1 MPSNS
6 SRKTDRKGK
15 GKASASIS
23 TSANRV
29 LAGRVGPREIALS
42 FSSTTI
48 QDQRYAEIVE
58 MFNKVNNNINGV
70 KDDIAAV
77 NSNMAAFKNRMGIV
91 VDTSGKTHMAF
102 ADFATVYANNQTCM
116 ASLGPSLMPS
126 YVPQT
131 SLSDAEIS
139 DIILEIFAEKLWDW
153 KFESDDPALV
163 AENESKKKWN
173 LNEKINHRDNVAVIN
188 YLKSYISAQ
197 TRLAGTHPWVISD
210 KIKNRYKHSHCTFHE
225 SPEQK
230 AKKNSKGRANS
241 STLQMSIRRKSTYM
255 DNWVAIDAA
264 MGYKT
269 GNPVEKAYLKLFQKD
284 AMSDGESD
292 IEIVDN
298 LPRRCLHVAHP
309 TWRSEEFNRLLTMVD
324 DIDRTH
330 HVLNVGVGTK
340 SRMNRYPATLLPCS
354 VPATLSQ
361 SLPHWAINDE

>member
-6 SRKTDRKGK
+6 CRKTDHKGK
-15 GKASASIS
+15 GKASAK
-23 TSANRV
+23 
-29 LAGRVGPREIALS
+29 IAPS
-42 FSSTTI
+42 FSSATI
-48 QDQRYAEIVE
+48 QDQQYAEIVE
-58 MFNKVNNNINGV
+58 MFNKVNNSINGV

-77 NSNMAAFKNRMGIV
+77 NSNMTAFKNRMGVV
-91 VDTSGKTHMAF
+91 VDTSGKTHTAF
-102 ADFATVYANNQTCM
+102 ADFATAYANDQTRM

-131 SLSDAEIS
+131 SLSDAEVSVIIS
-139 DIILEIFAEKLWDW
+139 EIFAEKLWDW
-153 KFESDDPALV
+153 KFESYNPALV

-173 LNEKINHRDNVAVIN
+173 LNEKINHHNNVAVIN

-197 TRLAGTHPWVISD
+197 TRLAGTHPRVISD
-210 KIKNRYKHSHCTFHE
+210 KIKNRYKHSHRTFHE

-241 STLQMSIRRKSTYM
+241 RTLQSTYM

-264 MGYKT
+264 MRYKT
-269 GNPVEKAYLKLFQKD
+269 GNSVEKAYLKLFQKD

-298 LPRRCLHVAHP
+298 LPRRCLHVACP

-324 DIDRTH
+324 GIDRTH
-330 HVLNVGVGTK
+330 HVSNAGMGTK
-340 SRMNRYPATLLPCS
+340 PRMNRYPATLLPCS

-361 SLPHWAINDE
+361 SLPR

>member
-23 TSANRV
+23 ISANRV
-29 LAGRVGPREIALS
+29 LVGRVGPREIAPS
-42 FSSTTI
+42 FSSATI
-48 QDQRYAEIVE
+48 QDQQYAEIVE

-77 NSNMAAFKNRMGIV
+77 NSNMAAFKNRMGVV
-91 VDTSGKTHMAF
+91 VDTSGKTHTAF
-102 ADFATVYANNQTCM
+102 ADFATAYANDQTRM
-116 ASLGPSLMPS
+116 ASLGLSLMPS

-131 SLSDAEIS
+131 SLSDAEVSVIIS
-139 DIILEIFAEKLWDW
+139 EIFAEKLWDW

-173 LNEKINHRDNVAVIN
+173 LNEKINHRNNVAVIN

-197 TRLAGTHPWVISD
+197 TRLAGTHPRVISD

-230 AKKNSKGRANS
+230 AKKNSKRRANS
-241 STLQMSIRRKSTYM
+241 RTLQ
-255 DNWVAIDAA
+255 
-264 MGYKT
+264 T

-298 LPRRCLHVAHP
+298 LPRQCLHVACP

-324 DIDRTH
+324 DIDCTH
-330 HVLNVGVGTK
+330 YVSNAGMGTK
-340 SRMNRYPATLLPCS
+340 PRMNRYPATLLPCS

-361 SLPHWAINDE
+361 SLPRWAIDNE

>member
-29 LAGRVGPREIALS
+29 LAGL
-42 FSSTTI
+42 
-48 QDQRYAEIVE
+48 
-58 MFNKVNNNINGV
+58 NNSINGV

-77 NSNMAAFKNRMGIV
+77 NSNMTAFKNRMSVV
-91 VDTSGKTHMAF
+91 VDTSGKTHTAF
-102 ADFATVYANNQTCM
+102 ADFATAYANDQTCM
-116 ASLGPSLMPS
+116 VSLEPSLMPS

-139 DIILEIFAEKLWDW
+139 VIISEIFAEKLWDW

-173 LNEKINHRDNVAVIN
+173 LNKKINHRNNVAVIN
-188 YLKSYISAQ
+188 YLKSYISTQ

-241 STLQMSIRRKSTYM
+241 HTLQ
-255 DNWVAIDAA
+255 
-264 MGYKT
+264 T

-298 LPRRCLHVAHP
+298 LPRWCLHVAHP

-324 DIDRTH
+324 DIDCTH
-330 HVLNVGVGTK
+330 HMSNAGVGTK
-340 SRMNRYPATLLPCS
+340 PRMNRYPATLLPCS
-354 VPATLSQ
+354 VSATLSQ
-361 SLPHWAINDE
+361 SLPRTAKGGPIQYTKYWRNDPEYPCVKVHGYM

>member
-29 LAGRVGPREIALS
+29 LAGR
-42 FSSTTI
+42 
-48 QDQRYAEIVE
+48 RYAEIVE
-58 MFNKVNNNINGV
+58 IFNKVNNNINGV

-77 NSNMAAFKNRMGIV
+77 NSNMAAFKNRMGVV
-91 VDTSGKTHMAF
+91 VDTSGKAHTAF
-102 ADFATVYANNQTCM
+102 ADFATAYANNQTRM

-131 SLSDAEIS
+131 SLSDAEVSVIIS
-139 DIILEIFAEKLWDW
+139 EIFAEKLWDW

-173 LNEKINHRDNVAVIN
+173 LNEKINHRNNIAVIN

-197 TRLAGTHPWVISD
+197 TRLAGTHPRVISD
-210 KIKNRYKHSHCTFHE
+210 KIKNRYKHSHRTFHE

-241 STLQMSIRRKSTYM
+241 RTLQMSIQRKSTYM

-264 MGYKT
+264 MGHKT
-269 GNPVEKAYLKLFQKD
+269 GNSVEKAYLKLFQKD

-292 IEIVDN
+292 IEI
-298 LPRRCLHVAHP
+298 
-309 TWRSEEFNRLLTMVD
+309 FNRLLTMVD
-324 DIDRTH
+324 DIDHTH
-330 HVLNVGVGTK
+330 HVLNAGVGTK
-340 SRMNRYPATLLPCS
+340 PRMNRYPATLLPCS

-361 SLPHWAINDE
+361 SLPRWAINDE

>member
-6 SRKTDRKGK
+6 SRKTDHKGK

-23 TSANRV
+23 ISANRV
-29 LAGRVGPREIALS
+29 LAGHVGPREIAP
-42 FSSTTI
+42 I
-48 QDQRYAEIVE
+48 
-58 MFNKVNNNINGV
+58 NNSINSV

-77 NSNMAAFKNRMGIV
+77 NSNMTAFKNRMGVV
-91 VDTSGKTHMAF
+91 VDMSGKTHTAF
-102 ADFATVYANNQTCM
+102 ADFATAYANNQTRM

-131 SLSDAEIS
+131 SLSDAKVSVIIS
-139 DIILEIFAEKLWDW
+139 EIFAEKLWDW

-197 TRLAGTHPWVISD
+197 TRLAGTHPQVISD
-210 KIKNRYKHSHCTFHE
+210 KIKNRYKHSHHTFHE

-241 STLQMSIRRKSTYM
+241 HTLQMIATTLSQYEYVLICDKSNIRVSGSPHNQMSIQRKLTYM
-255 DNWVAIDAA
+255 DNWVAIDAT

-284 AMSDGESD
+284 AMSD
-292 IEIVDN
+292 VD
-298 LPRRCLHVAHP
+298 RP

-324 DIDRTH
+324 DIDCTH
-330 HVLNVGVGTK
+330 HVLNAGVGTK
-340 SRMNRYPATLLPCS
+340 PRMNRYPATLLPCS
-354 VPATLSQ
+354 VLATLSQ
-361 SLPHWAINDE
+361 SLPRWAINDE

>member
-29 LAGRVGPREIALS
+29 LAGRVGPREIDPQFLIRNYPRSAIL
-42 FSSTTI
+42 
-48 QDQRYAEIVE
+48 
-58 MFNKVNNNINGV
+58 NNNINGV

-77 NSNMAAFKNRMGIV
+77 NSNMAAFKNRMGVV
-91 VDTSGKTHMAF
+91 VDTSGKTHTAF
-102 ADFATVYANNQTCM
+102 ADFATAYANNQTRM

-131 SLSDAEIS
+131 SLSDAEVSVIIS
-139 DIILEIFAEKLWDW
+139 EIFAEKLWDW

-210 KIKNRYKHSHCTFHE
+210 KIKNRYKHSHRTFHE

-230 AKKNSKGRANS
+230 AKKNSKGRANNR
-241 STLQMSIRRKSTYM
+241 TLQSTYM

-298 LPRRCLHVAHP
+298 LPRRCLHVARP

-330 HVLNVGVGTK
+330 HVLNAGMGTK
-340 SRMNRYPATLLPCS
+340 PRMNRYPATLLPCS

-361 SLPHWAINDE
+361 SLPRWAINDE

>member
-29 LAGRVGPREIALS
+29 LAGRVAPREIAPS
-42 FSSTTI
+42 FSSATI
-48 QDQRYAEIVE
+48 QDQQYAEIVE
-58 MFNKVNNNINGV
+58 MFNKVNNGINDV

-77 NSNMAAFKNRMGIV
+77 NSNMSTFKNRIGVV
-91 VDTSGKTHMAF
+91 VDTSGKTHTVF
-102 ADFATVYANNQTCM
+102 ADFATAYANDQTRM

-131 SLSDAEIS
+131 SLSDAKVSVIIS
-139 DIILEIFAEKLWDW
+139 LWDW
-153 KFESDDPALV
+153 KFESDDLALV
-163 AENESKKKWN
+163 AENKSKKKWN
-173 LNEKINHRDNVAVIN
+173 LNEKINHRNNVAVIN

-210 KIKNRYKHSHCTFHE
+210 KIKNRYKHSHRTFHE

-241 STLQMSIRRKSTYM
+241 RTLQSTYM

-269 GNPVEKAYLKLFQKD
+269 GNPVEMAYLKLFQKD
-284 AMSDGESD
+284 AMSDGELD

-298 LPRRCLHVAHP
+298 LPQRCLHVAHP

-330 HVLNVGVGTK
+330 HVSNAGVGTK
-340 SRMNRYPATLLPCS
+340 PRMNRYLATLLPCS

-361 SLPHWAINDE
+361 SLPCWAINDE

>member
-29 LAGRVGPREIALS
+29 LAGRVGPREIAPS
-42 FSSTTI
+42 FSSATI

-77 NSNMAAFKNRMGIV
+77 NSNMAAFKNRMGVV

-102 ADFATVYANNQTCM
+102 ADFATAYANNQTRM

-131 SLSDAEIS
+131 SLSDAEVSVIIS
-139 DIILEIFAEKLWDW
+139 EIFAEKLWDW

-163 AENESKKKWN
+163 AEKET
-173 LNEKINHRDNVAVIN
+173 VIN

-197 TRLAGTHPWVISD
+197 TRLAGTHPRVISD
-210 KIKNRYKHSHCTFHE
+210 KIKNRYKHSHRTFHE

-241 STLQMSIRRKSTYM
+241 RTLQMSIRCKSTYM

-298 LPRRCLHVAHP
+298 LPRRYLHVARP

-324 DIDRTH
+324 DIDCTH
-330 HVLNVGVGTK
+330 HVLNAGVGTK
-340 SRMNRYPATLLPCS
+340 PRMNRYPATLLPCS

-361 SLPHWAINDE
+361 SLPRWAINDE

>member
-6 SRKTDRKGK
+6 CRKTDHKGK

-23 TSANRV
+23 ASANRV
-29 LAGRVGPREIALS
+29 LAGCVGPQEIAPS

-48 QDQRYAEIVE
+48 QDQQYMEIVE
-58 MFNKVNNNINGV
+58 MFNKVNNSSNGV

-77 NSNMAAFKNRMGIV
+77 NSNMTAFKNRMGVV
-91 VDTSGKTHMAF
+91 VDTSGKTHTAF
-102 ADFATVYANNQTCM
+102 ADFATAYANDQTRM

-131 SLSDAEIS
+131 SLSDAEVSVIIS
-139 DIILEIFAEKLWDW
+139 
-153 KFESDDPALV
+153 KFESYNPALV

-173 LNEKINHRDNVAVIN
+173 LNEKINHRNNVAVIN
-188 YLKSYISAQ
+188 YLKSYISTQ

-210 KIKNRYKHSHCTFHE
+210 KIKNRYKHSHRTFHE

-241 STLQMSIRRKSTYM
+241 RTLQIS
-255 DNWVAIDAA
+255 IDAA
-264 MGYKT
+264 MRYKT
-269 GNPVEKAYLKLFQKD
+269 GNSVEKAYLKLFQKD

-298 LPRRCLHVAHP
+298 LPQWCLHVACP

-324 DIDRTH
+324 NIDHTH
-330 HVLNVGVGTK
+330 HVSNADVGTK
-340 SRMNRYPATLLPCS
+340 PRMNRYPATLLPCVKFYRIKS
-354 VPATLSQ
+354 TVKRLRR
-361 SLPHWAINDE
+361 I

>member
-29 LAGRVGPREIALS
+29 LAGRVGPQEIAPS

-48 QDQRYAEIVE
+48 QDQQYVEIVE
-58 MFNKVNNNINGV
+58 MFNKVNNSINGV

-77 NSNMAAFKNRMGIV
+77 NSNMTAFKNRMGVV
-91 VDTSGKTHMAF
+91 VDTSGKTHTAF
-102 ADFATVYANNQTCM
+102 ADFATAYANDQTRIT
-116 ASLGPSLMPS
+116 SLGPSLMPS

-131 SLSDAEIS
+131 SLSDAEVS
-139 DIILEIFAEKLWDW
+139 VIILEIFAEKLWDW
-153 KFESDDPALV
+153 KFESDGSALV

-210 KIKNRYKHSHCTFHE
+210 KIKNRYKHSHRTFHE

-241 STLQMSIRRKSTYM
+241 HTLQSTYM
-255 DNWVAIDAA
+255 DNWVAIDAV

-298 LPRRCLHVAHP
+298 LPRRCLHLK
-309 TWRSEEFNRLLTMVD
+309 RLLTMVD
-324 DIDRTH
+324 DINRTH
-330 HVLNVGVGTK
+330 HVSNAGVGTK
-340 SRMNRYPATLLPCS
+340 PRMNRYLATLLPCS

-361 SLPHWAINDE
+361 SLPHWAINNE

>member
-1 MPSNS
+1 MSSNS
-6 SRKTDRKGK
+6 SRKTDCKGK

-29 LAGRVGPREIALS
+29 LAGRVGPREIAPS
-42 FSSTTI
+42 FSSATI
-48 QDQRYAEIVE
+48 QDQQYTEIIE
-58 MFNKVNNNINGV
+58 MFNKVNNSINGV

-77 NSNMAAFKNRMGIV
+77 NSNMTAFKNRMGVV
-91 VDTSGKTHMAF
+91 VDTSGKTHTAF
-102 ADFATVYANNQTCM
+102 ADFATAYANNQTHM
-116 ASLGPSLMPS
+116 TSLEPSLMPS
-126 YVPQT
+126 YVPQI
-131 SLSDAEIS
+131 SLSDAGVS
-139 DIILEIFAEKLWDW
+139 VIILEIFVEKLWDW

-173 LNEKINHRDNVAVIN
+173 LNKKINHRNNIAVIN

-197 TRLAGTHPWVISD
+197 TRLAGTHPRVISD
-210 KIKNRYKHSHCTFHE
+210 KIKNRYKHSHSTFHE

-241 STLQMSIRRKSTYM
+241 CTLQACIYYIRINWYITIFSSYNLYNQMSIQHKSTYM

-298 LPRRCLHVAHP
+298 LPRRCLHVACP
-309 TWRSEEFNRLLTMVD
+309 TWRSEEVNN
-324 DIDRTH
+324 I
-330 HVLNVGVGTK
+330 
-340 SRMNRYPATLLPCS
+340 
-354 VPATLSQ
+354 
-361 SLPHWAINDE
+361 

>member
-29 LAGRVGPREIALS
+29 LAGRVGPREIAPS
-42 FSSTTI
+42 FSSATI
-48 QDQRYAEIVE
+48 QDQQYAEIVE
-58 MFNKVNNNINGV
+58 MFNKVNNSINGV

-77 NSNMAAFKNRMGIV
+77 NSNMTAFKNRMGVV

-102 ADFATVYANNQTCM
+102 ADFATAYANDQTCM

-139 DIILEIFAEKLWDW
+139 VIISEIFAEKLWDW

-173 LNEKINHRDNVAVIN
+173 LNKKINHCDNVAVIN
-188 YLKSYISAQ
+188 YLKSYISSQ
-197 TRLAGTHPWVISD
+197 TRLAGTHPRVISD
-210 KIKNRYKHSHCTFHE
+210 KIKNRYKHSHHTFHE

-230 AKKNSKGRANS
+230 SKKNSKGRANS
-241 STLQMSIRRKSTYM
+241 RTLHYNLYNQMSIQRKLTYM

-269 GNPVEKAYLKLFQKD
+269 GNPVERTYLKLFQKD
-284 AMSDGESD
+284 DMSDGESD
-292 IEIVDN
+292 IEI
-298 LPRRCLHVAHP
+298 
-309 TWRSEEFNRLLTMVD
+309 FNRLLTMVD
-324 DIDRTH
+324 YIDRTH
-330 HVLNVGVGTK
+330 HVSNAGVGTK
-340 SRMNRYPATLLPCS
+340 PRMNRYPATLLPCS

>member
-29 LAGRVGPREIALS
+29 LAGRVGPREIDPQFLIRNYPRSAIL
-42 FSSTTI
+42 
-48 QDQRYAEIVE
+48 
-58 MFNKVNNNINGV
+58 NNNINGV

-77 NSNMAAFKNRMGIV
+77 NSNMAAFKNRMGVV
-91 VDTSGKTHMAF
+91 VDTSGKTHTAF
-102 ADFATVYANNQTCM
+102 ADFATAYANNQTRM

-131 SLSDAEIS
+131 FLSDAKVSVIIS
-139 DIILEIFAEKLWDW
+139 EIFAEKLWDW

-173 LNEKINHRDNVAVIN
+173 LNKKINHRDNVAVIN

-197 TRLAGTHPWVISD
+197 TRLADTHPWVISN
-210 KIKNRYKHSHCTFHE
+210 KIKNRYKHSHRTFHE

-241 STLQMSIRRKSTYM
+241 RTLQMSIRRKSTYM

-298 LPRRCLHVAHP
+298 LPRRCLHVARP

-330 HVLNVGVGTK
+330 HVLNAGVGTK
-340 SRMNRYPATLLPCS
+340 PRMNRYPATLLPCS

-361 SLPHWAINDE
+361 SLPRWAINDE

>member
-6 SRKTDRKGK
+6 SRKTDCKGK
-15 GKASASIS
+15 GKASASIF
-23 TSANRV
+23 TSANCV
-29 LAGRVGPREIALS
+29 LAGRVGPREIAPS
-42 FSSTTI
+42 FSSATI
-48 QDQRYAEIVE
+48 QDQQYAEIVE
-58 MFNKVNNNINGV
+58 MFNKVNNNINSV

-77 NSNMAAFKNRMGIV
+77 NSNMAAFKNRMGVV
-91 VDTSGKTHMAF
+91 VDTSGKTHTAF
-102 ADFATVYANNQTCM
+102 ADFATAYANDQTRM

-131 SLSDAEIS
+131 SLSDAKVSVIIS
-139 DIILEIFAEKLWDW
+139 EIFAEKLWDW
-153 KFESDDPALV
+153 KFESDNPALV

-173 LNEKINHRDNVAVIN
+173 LNEKINHRDNIAVIN

-197 TRLAGTHPWVISD
+197 TRLAGTHPQS
-210 KIKNRYKHSHCTFHE
+210 S
-225 SPEQK
+225 EQK

-241 STLQMSIRRKSTYM
+241 RTLQAS
-255 DNWVAIDAA
+255 IDAA

-298 LPRRCLHVAHP
+298 LPRRCLHVARP

-330 HVLNVGVGTK
+330 HMLNAGVGTK
-340 SRMNRYPATLLPCS
+340 PRMNRYPATLLPCS

-361 SLPHWAINDE
+361 SLPCWAINDE

>member
-29 LAGRVGPREIALS
+29 LAGRVGPREIAPS
-42 FSSTTI
+42 FSSATI
-48 QDQRYAEIVE
+48 QDQRYVEIVE
-58 MFNKVNNNINGV
+58 MLNKT
-70 KDDIAAV
+70 
-77 NSNMAAFKNRMGIV
+77 R
-91 VDTSGKTHMAF
+91 
-102 ADFATVYANNQTCM
+102 M
-116 ASLGPSLMPS
+116 ASLEPSLMPS

-131 SLSDAEIS
+131 SLSDAEVSVIIS
-139 DIILEIFAEKLWDW
+139 EIFAEKLWDW

-173 LNEKINHRDNVAVIN
+173 LNKKINHRDNVAVIN

-197 TRLAGTHPWVISD
+197 TRLAGTHPRVISD

-241 STLQMSIRRKSTYM
+241 RTLQLTYM

-284 AMSDGESD
+284 AMSDVQQ
-292 IEIVDN
+292 IVDN
-298 LPRRCLHVAHP
+298 
-309 TWRSEEFNRLLTMVD
+309 
-324 DIDRTH
+324 
-330 HVLNVGVGTK
+330 G
-340 SRMNRYPATLLPCS
+340 
-354 VPATLSQ
+354 
-361 SLPHWAINDE
+361 

>member
-29 LAGRVGPREIALS
+29 LAGHVGPREIAPSFLS
-42 FSSTTI
+42 ATI
-48 QDQRYAEIVE
+48 QDH
-58 MFNKVNNNINGV
+58 INGV

-77 NSNMAAFKNRMGIV
+77 NSNMTAFKNRMDVI

-102 ADFATVYANNQTCM
+102 ADFATAYANDQTRM
-116 ASLGPSLMPS
+116 ASLGSSLMPS
-126 YVPQT
+126 YVLQT
-131 SLSDAEIS
+131 SLSDAKVS
-139 DIILEIFAEKLWDW
+139 VIILEIFTEKLWDW
-153 KFESDDPALV
+153 KFESDNPALV
-163 AENESKKKWN
+163 AESKSKKKWN
-173 LNEKINHRDNVAVIN
+173 LNEKINHCNNVAVIN

-241 STLQMSIRRKSTYM
+241 CTLQYITIFSSYNLYNKMSIQYKLTYM

-269 GNPVEKAYLKLFQKD
+269 GNPVEKAYLKIFQKD

-298 LPRRCLHVAHP
+298 LL
-309 TWRSEEFNRLLTMVD
+309 
-324 DIDRTH
+324 
-330 HVLNVGVGTK
+330 
-340 SRMNRYPATLLPCS
+340 
-354 VPATLSQ
+354 
-361 SLPHWAINDE
+361 